1 MILENLV
8 AIVGDKQKGFAKMR
22 MARLIW
28 KKSCAAVICGTML
41 CAMFPSTGFAESADT
56 SYYCDENDVR
66 CDIPQEMVVVENGS
80 TAWNGGDG
88 DVWYVVTKNVEI
100 SERVEVSGAVN
111 LVLCDGVTLTVEKGI
126 HVTGENSLTIYG
138 QEAGDGGIDANAI
151 EDQAALGGNE
161 NEAAGYIQIYGG
173 TVTASGGFQA
183 AGIGGGN
190 CGSGGYIEFAGEC
203 TVEADGGEMG
213 GAGIGG
219 GWAGSGGNIVIN
231 GCNKIVAKGKG
242 GGSGIGGGQAA
253 SGSQNGEEIV
263 IKDGVIYAYGRSGG
277 SGIGGGGSGSAGN
290 IKIYGG
296 QIEATGDYGGAGIG
310 SGYGGAAGGKIVI
323 LGGKIVAIGS
333 TNLNEGSAGI
343 GGGNRGA
350 GGSITISGAE
360 VHATGGEGS
369 PAGDGIG
376 NGGGYKGADADVVI
390 TDETGCPLIYANS
403 LMGNT
408 GDWCGIVFLGTKGK
422 VYGELISLQTDLTI
436 NKEQSLEIPKGTKLV
451 VPDNVT
457 LTNYGK
463 INGEGTL
470 FGDVRGDPVSDS
482 IDDGKFLV
490 TLQAEPEDGG
500 AVAGEGKYLPGE
512 TVKLTA
518 EPKDG
523 FHFVAWENG
532 ETLISDE
539 ATYSMKV
546 GEDLTLTAVFA
557 EHDYADAWRSDED
570 FHWRACAC
578 GAITER
584 EEHSGGTA
592 PCAEKAV
599 CETCGEV
606 YGAFGAHEL
615 IHHDAVAAGCE
626 TSGSV
631 EYWHCAVCGKDF
643 ADAGGKQELETATVA
658 PSGHTLTYHA
668 RVAPTYDA
676 EGRAAHY
683 ACAVCGELFLD
694 AAAEQPV
701 SAEALVIP
709 KLERPQN
716 PPVTPPEQDKP
727 ALEIAETTHGA
738 VVVSTAHPD
747 YGEVVT
753 IVPQPDSGYAVE
765 AVTVT
770 DADGEALVVT
780 ALEDGTYQFTQP
792 RGMVEIVVTF
802 VASSEEPVVLPFVDV
817 AAEEWYGDAVAAV
830 YARGL
835 MTGTAED
842 TFAPELAATRG
853 MVVSI
858 LHRLAGSP
866 TVNAEVFA
874 DVAIDD
880 WYGQAVAWAAS
891 EGIASGTSAET
902 FSPNAAVTREQLAAL
917 LCNFA
922 AQQGVDTTA
931 RSDLSNFDD
940 AATVSDW
947 AQDAVSWAH
956 AEGLIAG
963 TSATTLSPQGEATRA
978 QLAAMLVRFSDYL
991 ENAA

>member
-1 MILENLV
+1 
-8 AIVGDKQKGFAKMR
+8 MR
-22 MARLIW
+22 MARWIW
-28 KKSCAAVICGTML
+28 RKSCAAVLCGAML
-41 CAMFPSTGFAESADT
+41 CAMLPSAGFAESVDT
-56 SYYCDENDVR
+56 SYYCDENGVR
-66 CDIPQEMVVVENGS
+66 CDIPQEMVVVGDETIS
-80 TAWNGGDG
+80 WNGEGG
-88 DVWYVVTKNVEI
+88 EAWYVVNEVAEI
-100 SERVEVSGAVN
+100 GERVEVSGAVN
-111 LVLCDGVTLTVEKGI
+111 LVLCDGVTLTAEKGI
-126 HVTGENSLTIYG
+126 HVTGGNSLTIYG
-138 QEAGDGGIDANAI
+138 QEAGDGRIYATAI
-151 EDQAALGGNE
+151 EEQAAIGGNIDE
-161 NEAAGYIQIYGG
+161 PGGILTINGGTIDVKGGVDAAGIG
-173 TVTASGGFQA
+173 GGFGSNGPGGYITINNGNVYAKGGSQA
-183 AGIGGGN
+183 AGIGGGAHAGGTEN
-190 CGSGGYIEFAGEC
+190 AEKIIINGGMIEATGGGY
-203 TVEADGGEMG
+203 

-219 GWAGSGGNIVIN
+219 GRNQNGGCIEIN
-231 GCNKIVAKGKG
+231 GGCIT
-242 GGSGIGGGQAA
+242 
-253 SGSQNGEEIV
+253 
-263 IKDGVIYAYGRSGG
+263 
-277 SGIGGGGSGSAGN
+277 
-290 IKIYGG
+290 
-296 QIEATGDYGGAGIG
+296 ATGINGGAGIG
-310 SGYGGAAGGKIVI
+310 SGAGRNGDNVITISGGKIY
-323 LGGKIVAIGS
+323 ANGS
-333 TNLNEGSAGI
+333 FFNNRSSAGI
-343 GGGNRGA
+343 GGGDLSA

-369 PAGDGIG
+369 PDGDGIG
-376 NGGGYKGADADVVI
+376 NGSGYEGADADVII

-408 GDWCGIVFLGTKGK
+408 KKWRGIIFLGAKGK
-422 VYGELISLQTDLTI
+422 VYGESISLQTDLTI
-436 NKEQSLEIPKGTKLV
+436 NKGQTLEIPKGTTLM
-451 VPDNVT
+451 VPDDVT
-457 LTNYGK
+457 LTNNGE
-463 INGEGTL
+463 IVGEGTL
-470 FGDVRGDPVSDS
+470 LGDVQGNPVSDS

-490 TLQAEPEDGG
+490 TLAVKPEEGG
-500 AVAGEGKYLPGE
+500 MVYGEGKYLPGE
-512 TVKLTA
+512 EVELTA

-546 GEDLTLTAVFA
+546 SEDLTLTAVFA

-592 PCAEKAV
+592 SCAEKAV
-599 CETCGEV
+599 CETCGEE
-606 YGAFGAHEL
+606 YGTFGAHEL
-615 IHHDAVAAGCE
+615 VHHEAVAADCE

-643 ADAGGKQELETATVA
+643 ADADGERELESVTIAA
-658 PSGHTLTYHA
+658 SGHSLAYHE
-668 RVAPTYDA
+668 RVAPTYSA
-676 EGRAAHY
+676 EGREAHY

-694 AAAEQPV
+694 AAAEQLV

-716 PPVTPPEQDKP
+716 PPVTLPEP
-727 ALEIAETTHGA
+727 ESPTLEIAETTHGA
-738 VVVSTAHPD
+738 VVVSTAQPD

-753 IVPQPDSGYAVE
+753 IVPQPEPGYMVE

-770 DADGEALVVT
+770 DADGEALAVT
-780 ALEDGTYQFTQP
+780 ALEDGSYQFIQP
-792 RGMVEIVVTF
+792 RGTVTISVTF
-802 VASSEEPVVLPFVDV
+802 AKKPVEPLPFVDV
-817 AAEEWYGDAVAAV
+817 AAEEWYGDAVATV
-830 YARGL
+830 YAQGL
-835 MTGTAED
+835 MTGVAED
-842 TFAPELAATRG
+842 AFAPELPASRG

-858 LHRLAGSP
+858 LHRLSGSP
-866 TVNAEVFA
+866 ATNAAIFE
-874 DVAIDD
+874 DVSPDD

-931 RSDLSNFDD
+931 CSDLSNFDD
-940 AATVSDW
+940 AAAVSDW

-956 AEGLIAG
+956 AEGLLAG

>member
-1 MILENLV
+1 
-8 AIVGDKQKGFAKMR
+8 MR
-22 MARLIW
+22 MVRWIW

-56 SYYCDENDVR
+56 SYYCDENGVR

-100 SERVEVSGAVN
+100 GERVEVSGAVN

-253 SGSQNGEEIV
+253 SGSQNGEKIV

-323 LGGKIVAIGS
+323 LGGKIVSIGS

-376 NGGGYKGADADVVI
+376 NGGGYKGADADVII

-408 GDWCGIVFLGTKGK
+408 EDWCGIIFLRTNGK
-422 VYGELISLQTDLTI
+422 VYGESVSLQTNLTI
-436 NKEQSLEIPKGTKLV
+436 DKGQTLEIPKGTTLM
-451 VPDNVT
+451 VPDDVT
-457 LTNYGK
+457 LTNDGA
-463 INGEGTL
+463 IVGEGTL
-470 FGDVRGDPVSDS
+470 LGDVQGNPVSDS

-490 TLQAEPEDGG
+490 MLEVEPAGSGMISGAGRYLPEAEIALSAEP
-500 AVAGEGKYLPGE
+500 
-512 TVKLTA
+512 A
-518 EPKDG
+518 EG
-523 FHFVAWENG
+523 FHFVAWKNGDVVFSENAACSF
-532 ETLISDE
+532 TAS
-539 ATYSMKV
+539 
-546 GEDLTLTAVFA
+546 EDLVLMAIFA
-557 EHDYADAWRSDED
+557 AHDFSEDWQTDADG
-570 FHWRACAC
+570 HWKACAC
-578 GAITER
+578 GAIAER
-584 EEHSGGTA
+584 ANHNGGTA
-592 PCAEKAV
+592 TCVEKAE
-599 CETCGEV
+599 CATCGRA

-615 IHHDAVAAGCE
+615 VHHDAVAADCE

-643 ADAGGKQELETATVA
+643 ADADGEQELESVTIVA
-658 PSGHTLTYHA
+658 SGHALAYHE
-668 RVAPTYDA
+668 RVAPTYSA
-676 EGRAAHY
+676 EGRAEHY
-683 ACAVCGELFLD
+683 ACTICGALFLD

-701 SAEALVIP
+701 SAETLVIP

-716 PPVTPPEQDKP
+716 PPVTRPEP
-727 ALEIAETTHGA
+727 ESPTLEIAETAHGA

-753 IVPQPDSGYAVE
+753 IVPQPEPGYAVE

-770 DADGEALVVT
+770 DADGEALAVM
-780 ALEDGTYQFTQP
+780 ALENGSYQFTQP
-792 RGMVEIVVTF
+792 RGTVTINVTF
-802 VASSEEPVVLPFVDV
+802 AKKPVEPLPFVDV
-817 AAEEWYGDAVAAV
+817 AAEDWYGDAVAAV

-866 TVNAEVFA
+866 TVNAEVFE
-874 DVAIDD
+874 DVAVDD
-880 WYGQAVAWAAS
+880 WYGQAVAWAAN

-922 AQQGVDTTA
+922 AQQGVDTA
-931 RSDLSNFDD
+931 ACSDLSSFDD
-940 AATVSDW
+940 AETVSDW

-956 AEGLIAG
+956 AEGLLAG

-978 QLAAMLVRFSDYL
+978 QLAAMLVRFSEL
-991 ENAA
+991 LQTAA

>member
-1 MILENLV
+1 
-8 AIVGDKQKGFAKMR
+8 MR

-28 KKSCAAVICGTML
+28 RKSCAAILCGAL
-41 CAMFPSTGFAESADT
+41 VCAMLPSMGFAEGADT
-56 SYYCDENDVR
+56 SYFCDENGVR
-66 CDIPQEMVVVENGS
+66 CDIPQEMVVTENGS

-100 SERVEVSGAVN
+100 GERVEVSGTVN
-111 LVLCDGVTLTVEKGI
+111 LVLCDGATLTAEKGI

-138 QEAGDGGIDANAI
+138 QEAGDGKIEVGAN
-151 EDQAALGGNE
+151 DNQAAIGGNSDE
-161 NEAAGYIQIYGG
+161 PGGILIISGG
-173 TVTASGGFQA
+173 TVDATGGVNAAGIGGGFGSNGTVGNITINNGEVYAKGGLQA
-183 AGIGGGN
+183 AGIGGGAN
-190 CGSGGYIEFAGEC
+190 ADGIGKDGWIIINGG
-203 TVEADGGEMG
+203 TVEATGGG
-213 GAGIGG
+213 YGAGIGG
-219 GWAGSGGNIVIN
+219 GRNQSGISIEIN
-231 GCNKIVAKGKG
+231 GGYIT
-242 GGSGIGGGQAA
+242 
-253 SGSQNGEEIV
+253 
-263 IKDGVIYAYGRSGG
+263 
-277 SGIGGGGSGSAGN
+277 
-290 IKIYGG
+290 
-296 QIEATGDYGGAGIG
+296 ATGVNGGAGIG
-310 SGYGGAAGGKIVI
+310 SGAGRNDDNVITISGGKIY
-323 LGGKIVAIGS
+323 ANGS
-333 TNLNEGSAGI
+333 FFNNRSSAGI
-343 GGGNRGA
+343 GGGDLGA

-360 VHATGGEGS
+360 VHATGGEGA

-408 GDWCGIVFLGTKGK
+408 EDWRGIIFLGTKGK
-422 VYGELISLQTDLTI
+422 VYGESVSLQTDLTI
-436 NKEQSLEIPKGTKLV
+436 NKGQTLEIPKGTKLT
-451 VPDNVT
+451 VPDDVT
-457 LTNYGK
+457 LTNDGA
-463 INGEGTL
+463 IVGEGTL
-470 FGDVRGDPVSDS
+470 FGDVRGNPVSDS

-512 TVKLTA
+512 EVELTA

-523 FHFVAWENG
+523 FHFVAWKNG
-532 ETLISDE
+532 EEPISDKE
-539 ATYSMKV
+539 TYSFS
-546 GEDLTLTAVFA
+546 GSEDLTLTAVFA
-557 EHDYADAWRSDED
+557 EHVYADAWQSDED
-570 FHWRACAC
+570 CHWKECDC
-578 GAITER
+578 GAVIEQ
-584 EEHSGGTA
+584 EKHSGGTKS
-592 PCAEKAV
+592 CAEKAV

-643 ADAGGKQELETATVA
+643 AGADGEQELESVTIAA
-658 PSGHTLTYHA
+658 SGHSLAYHE
-668 RVAPTYDA
+668 RVAPTYSA

-683 ACAVCGELFLD
+683 ACVVCGALFLD
-694 AAAEQPV
+694 AAAEQLV

-716 PPVTPPEQDKP
+716 PPSTPSQPESP
-727 ALEIAETTHGA
+727 ALEIAETTHGV

-753 IVPQPDSGYAVE
+753 IIPQPESGYVVE

-770 DADGEALVVT
+770 DADGEALAVA
-780 ALEDGTYQFTQP
+780 ALEDGSYQFTQP
-792 RGMVEIVVTF
+792 RGTVTINVTF
-802 VASSEEPVVLPFVDV
+802 AKKPVEPLPFVDV
-817 AAEEWYGDAVAAV
+817 AAEEWYGEAVAAV

-842 TFAPELAATRG
+842 TFAPELAASRG

-866 TVNAEVFA
+866 TVNAEVFE
-874 DVAIDD
+874 DVAADD

-922 AQQGVDTTA
+922 AQQGMDTTV
-931 RSDLSNFDD
+931 RSDLSSFND

-947 AQDAVSWAH
+947 AQNTVSWAH
-956 AEGLIAG
+956 AEGLLAG
-963 TSATTLSPQGEATRA
+963 TSATMLAPQGEATRA

-991 ENAA
+991 ENVA

>member
-1 MILENLV
+1 
-8 AIVGDKQKGFAKMR
+8 MR

-28 KKSCAAVICGTML
+28 KKSCATVLCGTML
-41 CAMFPSTGFAESADT
+41 CAMLPSTGFAEGADT
-56 SYYCDENDVR
+56 SCFCDENGVR
-66 CDIPQEMVVVENGS
+66 YDIPQEMVVVEDETTS
-80 TAWNGGDG
+80 WNGEGG
-88 DVWYVVTKNVEI
+88 EAWYVVNEDAEI
-100 SERVEVSGAVN
+100 DERVEVSGAVN
-111 LVLCDGVTLTVEKGI
+111 LVLCDGVTLTAEKGI

-138 QEAGDGGIDANAI
+138 QEAGDGRIYATAI
-151 EDQAALGGNE
+151 EEQAAIGGNIDE
-161 NEAAGYIQIYGG
+161 PGGILTINGGTIDVKGGVDAAGIG
-173 TVTASGGFQA
+173 GGFGSNGTGGYITINNGNVYAKGGSQA
-183 AGIGGGN
+183 AGIGGGAHAGGTEN
-190 CGSGGYIEFAGEC
+190 AEKIIINGGMIEATGGGY
-203 TVEADGGEMG
+203 

-219 GWAGSGGNIVIN
+219 GRNQNGGCIEIN
-231 GCNKIVAKGKG
+231 GGCIT
-242 GGSGIGGGQAA
+242 
-253 SGSQNGEEIV
+253 
-263 IKDGVIYAYGRSGG
+263 
-277 SGIGGGGSGSAGN
+277 
-290 IKIYGG
+290 
-296 QIEATGDYGGAGIG
+296 ATGINGGAGIG
-310 SGYGGAAGGKIVI
+310 SRAGRNGDNVITISGGKIY
-323 LGGKIVAIGS
+323 ANGS
-333 TNLNEGSAGI
+333 FFNNRSSAGI
-343 GGGNRGA
+343 GGGDLSA

-369 PAGDGIG
+369 PDGDGIG
-376 NGGGYKGADADVVI
+376 NGSGYEGADSDVII

-408 GDWCGIVFLGTKGK
+408 KKWRGIIFLGTNGK
-422 VYGELISLQTDLTI
+422 VYGELVSLREDLTI
-436 NKEQSLEIPKGTKLV
+436 ADGETLEIPKGTTLV
-451 VPDNVT
+451 VPDDVT

-470 FGDVRGDPVSDS
+470 FGDVRGNPVSDS

-512 TVKLTA
+512 EVELTA

-546 GEDLTLTAVFA
+546 SEDLTLTAVFA
-557 EHDYADAWRSDED
+557 AHDYADAWQSDED
-570 FHWRACAC
+570 CHWKECAC
-578 GAITER
+578 GAISDKEY
-584 EEHSGGTA
+584 HSGGTA
-592 PCAEKAV
+592 SCAEKAV
-599 CETCGEV
+599 CEICGRA

-615 IHHDAVAAGCE
+615 VHHDAVAADCE

-643 ADAGGKQELETATVA
+643 ADADGGQELESVA
-658 PSGHTLTYHA
+658 IAASGHSLAYHE
-668 RVAPTYDA
+668 RVAPTYGA

-683 ACAVCGELFLD
+683 ACTICGALFLD

-701 SAEALVIP
+701 SEETLVIP

-716 PPVTPPEQDKP
+716 PPTTPSEPEPP
-727 ALEIAETTHGA
+727 ALEIAETAHGA
-738 VVVSTAHPD
+738 VVVSTAQPD

-753 IVPQPDSGYAVE
+753 IVPQPEPGYMVE

-770 DADGEALVVT
+770 DADGEALAVA
-780 ALEDGTYQFTQP
+780 ALEDGSYQFTQP
-792 RGMVEIVVTF
+792 RGTVTINVTF
-802 VASSEEPVVLPFVDV
+802 AKKPVEPLPFVDV
-817 AAEEWYGDAVAAV
+817 AAEDWYGDAVAAV
-830 YARGL
+830 YAQGL
-835 MTGTAED
+835 MMGTAED

-866 TVNAEVFA
+866 TVSAEVFE
-874 DVAIDD
+874 DVTADD

-922 AQQGVDTTA
+922 AQQGMDTTA
-931 RSDLSNFDD
+931 RSDLSSFDD
-940 AATVSDW
+940 AETVSDW

-956 AEGLIAG
+956 AEGLLAG

>member
-1 MILENLV
+1 MI
-8 AIVGDKQKGFAKMR
+8 
-22 MARLIW
+22 
-28 KKSCAAVICGTML
+28 
-41 CAMFPSTGFAESADT
+41 
-56 SYYCDENDVR
+56 
-66 CDIPQEMVVVENGS
+66 
-80 TAWNGGDG
+80 
-88 DVWYVVTKNVEI
+88 
-100 SERVEVSGAVN
+100 
-111 LVLCDGVTLTVEKGI
+111 
-126 HVTGENSLTIYG
+126 
-138 QEAGDGGIDANAI
+138 
-151 EDQAALGGNE
+151 
-161 NEAAGYIQIYGG
+161 
-173 TVTASGGFQA
+173 
-183 AGIGGGN
+183 
-190 CGSGGYIEFAGEC
+190 
-203 TVEADGGEMG
+203 
-213 GAGIGG
+213 
-219 GWAGSGGNIVIN
+219 
-231 GCNKIVAKGKG
+231 
-242 GGSGIGGGQAA
+242 
-253 SGSQNGEEIV
+253 
-263 IKDGVIYAYGRSGG
+263 
-277 SGIGGGGSGSAGN
+277 
-290 IKIYGG
+290 
-296 QIEATGDYGGAGIG
+296 
-310 SGYGGAAGGKIVI
+310 
-323 LGGKIVAIGS
+323 
-333 TNLNEGSAGI
+333 
-343 GGGNRGA
+343 
-350 GGSITISGAE
+350 
-360 VHATGGEGS
+360 
-369 PAGDGIG
+369 
-376 NGGGYKGADADVVI
+376 
-390 TDETGCPLIYANS
+390 
-403 LMGNT
+403 
-408 GDWCGIVFLGTKGK
+408 
-422 VYGELISLQTDLTI
+422 
-436 NKEQSLEIPKGTKLV
+436 
-451 VPDNVT
+451 
-457 LTNYGK
+457 
-463 INGEGTL
+463 
-470 FGDVRGDPVSDS
+470 
-482 IDDGKFLV
+482 

-500 AVAGEGKYLPGE
+500 AVAGGGKYLAEE
-512 TVKLTA
+512 TIKLMA

-523 FHFVAWENG
+523 FHFVTWMNG
-532 ETLISDE
+532 EEPIFDKE
-539 ATYSMKV
+539 TYSFSV
-546 GEDLTLTAVFA
+546 SRDLALTAVFA
-557 EHDYADAWRSDED
+557 AHDYAVAWRSNED
-570 FHWRACAC
+570 CHWRACAC

-584 EEHSGGTA
+584 EKHSGGTA
-592 PCAEKAV
+592 TCAEKAV

-880 WYGQAVAWAAS
+880 WYGQAVAWAAN

-902 FSPNAAVTREQLAAL
+902 FSPNAAVTREQLTAL
-917 LCNFA
+917 LCNFV
-922 AQQGVDTTA
+922 AQQGMDTTA

-940 AATVSDW
+940 AAAVSDW

-956 AEGLIAG
+956 AEGLLAG

>member
-1 MILENLV
+1 MTI
-8 AIVGDKQKGFAKMR
+8 
-22 MARLIW
+22 
-28 KKSCAAVICGTML
+28 
-41 CAMFPSTGFAESADT
+41 
-56 SYYCDENDVR
+56 
-66 CDIPQEMVVVENGS
+66 
-80 TAWNGGDG
+80 NGGVID
-88 DVWYVVTKNVEI
+88 
-100 SERVEVSGAVN
+100 AV
-111 LVLCDGVTLTVEKGI
+111 GGKKAAGI
-126 HVTGENSLTIYG
+126 GGG
-138 QEAGDGGIDANAI
+138 QESKGLSGHITINN
-151 EDQAALGGNE
+151 GNVY
-161 NEAAGYIQIYGG
+161 AK
-173 TVTASGGFQA
+173 GGFQA
-183 AGIGGGN
+183 AGIGGGMYAAGTGEGERIAIN
-190 CGSGGYIEFAGEC
+190 GGV
-203 TVEADGGEMG
+203 VEAIGGSYA
-213 GAGIGG
+213 AGIGG
-219 GWAGSGGNIVIN
+219 GMSGVGGCIEIN
-231 GCNKIVAKGKG
+231 G
-242 GGSGIGGGQAA
+242 GS
-253 SGSQNGEEIV
+253 V
-263 IKDGVIYAYGRSGG
+263 T
-277 SGIGGGGSGSAGN
+277 
-290 IKIYGG
+290 
-296 QIEATGDYGGAGIG
+296 ATGSSGGAGIG
-310 SGYGGAAGGKIVI
+310 SGYGSTSDGNRIIISGGKIY
-323 LGGKIVAIGS
+323 ANGS
-333 TNLNEGSAGI
+333 TSGDKGSAGI
-343 GGGNRGA
+343 GGGHLGA

-408 GDWCGIVFLGTKGK
+408 GDWCGIVFLGTNGK
-422 VYGELISLQTDLTI
+422 VYGGSVSLQTDLTI
-436 NKEQSLEIPKGTKLV
+436 DKGQTLEIPAGTTLV
-451 VPDNVT
+451 VPDDVT
-457 LTNYGK
+457 LTNNGE
-463 INGEGTL
+463 IVGEGTL
-470 FGDVRGDPVSDS
+470 LGDVQGNPVSDS

-490 TLQAEPEDGG
+490 TLAVKPEEGG
-500 AVAGEGKYLPGE
+500 MVSGEGKYLPGE

-546 GEDLTLTAVFA
+546 SEDLTLTAVFA

-584 EEHSGGTA
+584 EKHSGGTA
-592 PCAEKAV
+592 TCAEKAV
-599 CETCGEV
+599 CETCGEE
-606 YGAFGAHEL
+606 YGTFGAHEL
-615 IHHDAVAAGCE
+615 VHHEAVAAGCE

-643 ADAGGKQELETATVA
+643 ADADGKQELESVTITA
-658 PSGHTLTYHA
+658 SGHSLAYHE
-668 RVAPTYDA
+668 RVAPTYSA

-683 ACAVCGELFLD
+683 ACVVCGALFLD

-716 PPVTPPEQDKP
+716 PPSTPSQPESP
-727 ALEIAETTHGA
+727 ALEIAETTHGV

-753 IVPQPDSGYAVE
+753 IVPQPESGYVVE
-765 AVTVT
+765 TVTVT
-770 DADGEALVVT
+770 DADGEALAVT

-792 RGMVEIVVTF
+792 RGTVEIVVTF

-817 AAEEWYGDAVAAV
+817 AAEDWYGDAVAEV

-858 LHRLAGSP
+858 LHRLTGSP

-880 WYGQAVAWAAS
+880 WYGQAVAWATN
-891 EGIASGTSAET
+891 EGIASGTNAET

-922 AQQGVDTTA
+922 AQQGMDTTA
-931 RSDLSNFDD
+931 RSDLSSFDD
-940 AATVSDW
+940 AETVSDW

-956 AEGLIAG
+956 AEGLLAG

>member
-1 MILENLV
+1 M
-8 AIVGDKQKGFAKMR
+8 
-22 MARLIW
+22 
-28 KKSCAAVICGTML
+28 
-41 CAMFPSTGFAESADT
+41 
-56 SYYCDENDVR
+56 
-66 CDIPQEMVVVENGS
+66 
-80 TAWNGGDG
+80 
-88 DVWYVVTKNVEI
+88 
-100 SERVEVSGAVN
+100 
-111 LVLCDGVTLTVEKGI
+111 
-126 HVTGENSLTIYG
+126 
-138 QEAGDGGIDANAI
+138 
-151 EDQAALGGNE
+151 
-161 NEAAGYIQIYGG
+161 
-173 TVTASGGFQA
+173 
-183 AGIGGGN
+183 
-190 CGSGGYIEFAGEC
+190 
-203 TVEADGGEMG
+203 
-213 GAGIGG
+213 
-219 GWAGSGGNIVIN
+219 
-231 GCNKIVAKGKG
+231 
-242 GGSGIGGGQAA
+242 
-253 SGSQNGEEIV
+253 
-263 IKDGVIYAYGRSGG
+263 
-277 SGIGGGGSGSAGN
+277 
-290 IKIYGG
+290 
-296 QIEATGDYGGAGIG
+296 
-310 SGYGGAAGGKIVI
+310 
-323 LGGKIVAIGS
+323 
-333 TNLNEGSAGI
+333 
-343 GGGNRGA
+343 
-350 GGSITISGAE
+350 
-360 VHATGGEGS
+360 
-369 PAGDGIG
+369 
-376 NGGGYKGADADVVI
+376 
-390 TDETGCPLIYANS
+390 
-403 LMGNT
+403 
-408 GDWCGIVFLGTKGK
+408 
-422 VYGELISLQTDLTI
+422 
-436 NKEQSLEIPKGTKLV
+436 
-451 VPDNVT
+451 
-457 LTNYGK
+457 
-463 INGEGTL
+463 
-470 FGDVRGDPVSDS
+470 SDS

-512 TVKLTA
+512 EVELTA

-523 FHFVAWENG
+523 FHFVAWKNGDVVFSENAACSF
-532 ETLISDE
+532 TAS
-539 ATYSMKV
+539 
-546 GEDLTLTAVFA
+546 EDLVLMAIFA
-557 EHDYADAWRSDED
+557 AHDFSEDWQTDADG
-570 FHWRACAC
+570 HWKACAC
-578 GAITER
+578 GAIAER
-584 EEHSGGTA
+584 ANHNGGTA
-592 PCAEKAV
+592 TCVEKAE
-599 CETCGEV
+599 CATCGGE

-615 IHHDAVAAGCE
+615 VHHEAIAAGCE

-643 ADAGGKQELETATVA
+643 ADEDGERELENVTIAA
-658 PSGHTLTYHA
+658 NGHSLVYHE
-668 RVAPTYDA
+668 RVAPTYGA

-683 ACAVCGELFLD
+683 ACTVCGALFLD

-701 SAEALVIP
+701 SAKALVIP

-716 PPVTPPEQDKP
+716 PPVTPPESDKP
-727 ALEIAETTHGA
+727 ALEIAETTHGV

-753 IVPQPDSGYAVE
+753 IIPQPELGYVVE

-817 AAEEWYGDAVAAV
+817 AAEEWYGDAVAEV

-874 DVAIDD
+874 DVAADD

-917 LCNFA
+917 LCNFV
-922 AQQGVDTTA
+922 AQQGMDTTA

-940 AATVSDW
+940 AAAVSDW

-956 AEGLIAG
+956 AEGLLAG

>member
-1 MILENLV
+1 
-8 AIVGDKQKGFAKMR
+8 MR
-22 MARLIW
+22 MARWIW
-28 KKSCAAVICGTML
+28 RKSCAAVLCGAML
-41 CAMFPSTGFAESADT
+41 CAMLPSTGFAEGADT
-56 SYYCDENDVR
+56 SYFCDENGVR
-66 CDIPQEMVVVENGS
+66 YDIPQEMVVVEDETTS
-80 TAWNGGDG
+80 WNGEGG
-88 DVWYVVTKNVEI
+88 GAWYVVNEDAEI
-100 SERVEVSGAVN
+100 GERVEVSGAVN
-111 LVLCDGVTLTVEKGI
+111 LVLCDGVTLTAEKGI

-138 QEAGDGGIDANAI
+138 QEVGGGKLEVKADEKQAAIGGNTNEPGGIMTINGGVIDAV
-151 EDQAALGGNE
+151 GGKK
-161 NEAAGYIQIYGG
+161 AAGIGG
-173 TVTASGGFQA
+173 GQESKGLSGHITINNGNVYAKGGFQA
-183 AGIGGGN
+183 AGIGGGMYAAGTGEGERIAIN
-190 CGSGGYIEFAGEC
+190 GGV
-203 TVEADGGEMG
+203 VEAIGGSYA
-213 GAGIGG
+213 AGIGG
-219 GWAGSGGNIVIN
+219 GMSGVGGCIEIN
-231 GCNKIVAKGKG
+231 G
-242 GGSGIGGGQAA
+242 GS
-253 SGSQNGEEIV
+253 V
-263 IKDGVIYAYGRSGG
+263 T
-277 SGIGGGGSGSAGN
+277 
-290 IKIYGG
+290 
-296 QIEATGDYGGAGIG
+296 ATGSSGGAGIG
-310 SGYGGAAGGKIVI
+310 SGYGSTSDGNRIIISGGKIY
-323 LGGKIVAIGS
+323 ANGS
-333 TNLNEGSAGI
+333 TSGDKGSAGI
-343 GGGNRGA
+343 GGGHLGA

-369 PAGDGIG
+369 PAGNGIG
-376 NGGGYKGADADVVI
+376 NGSGYEGADADVII

-408 GDWCGIVFLGTKGK
+408 KKWRGIIFLGAKGK
-422 VYGELISLQTDLTI
+422 VYGESISLQTDLTI
-436 NKEQSLEIPKGTKLV
+436 AKEQSLEIPKGTKLV
-451 VPDNVT
+451 VPDDVT

-470 FGDVRGDPVSDS
+470 FGDVRGNPVSDS

-512 TVKLTA
+512 EVELTA

-523 FHFVAWENG
+523 FHFVAWKNG
-532 ETLISDE
+532 EEPISDKE
-539 ATYSMKV
+539 TYSFSV
-546 GEDLTLTAVFA
+546 SEDLTLTAVFA

-592 PCAEKAV
+592 SCAEKAV
-599 CETCGEV
+599 CETCGEE
-606 YGAFGAHEL
+606 YGTFGAHEL
-615 IHHDAVAAGCE
+615 VHHEAVAAGCE

-631 EYWHCAVCGKDF
+631 EYWHCVVCGKDF
-643 ADAGGKQELETATVA
+643 AEADGKQELESVTIVA
-658 PSGHTLTYHA
+658 SGHALVYHE
-668 RVAPTYDA
+668 RVAPTYGA

-694 AAAEQPV
+694 EAAEQPV

-716 PPVTPPEQDKP
+716 PPVTRPEP
-727 ALEIAETTHGA
+727 ESPTLEIAETAHGA

-753 IVPQPDSGYAVE
+753 IVPQPEPGYAVE

-770 DADGEALVVT
+770 DADGEALAVM
-780 ALEDGTYQFTQP
+780 ALENGSYQFTQP
-792 RGMVEIVVTF
+792 RGTVTINVTF
-802 VASSEEPVVLPFVDV
+802 AKKPVEPLPFVDV
-817 AAEEWYGDAVAAV
+817 AAEDWYGDAVAAV

-866 TVNAEVFA
+866 TVNAEVFE
-874 DVAIDD
+874 DVAVDD
-880 WYGQAVAWAAS
+880 WYGQAVAWAAN

-917 LCNFA
+917 LCNFV

-931 RSDLSNFDD
+931 CSDLSNFDD
-940 AATVSDW
+940 AAAVSDW

-956 AEGLIAG
+956 AEGLLAG

>member
-1 MILENLV
+1 
-8 AIVGDKQKGFAKMR
+8 MR

-28 KKSCAAVICGTML
+28 KKSCSAILCGAL
-41 CAMFPSTGFAESADT
+41 VCAMLPSMGFAEGADT
-56 SYYCDENDVR
+56 SYFCDENGVR
-66 CDIPQEMVVVENGS
+66 CDIPQEMVLIENGS

-88 DVWYVVTKNVEI
+88 DAWYVVTENVEI
-100 SERVEVSGAVN
+100 GERVEVSGAVN
-111 LVLCDGVTLTVEKGI
+111 LVLCDGVTLTAEKGI

-138 QEAGDGGIDANAI
+138 QEAGDGKINAKSERVQAAIGGNFDEPGGILTINGGTIDAN
-151 EDQAALGGNE
+151 GGVN
-161 NEAAGYIQIYGG
+161 AAGIG
-173 TVTASGGFQA
+173 GGFGGKGTAGNITINSGNVYAKGGIQA
-183 AGIGGGN
+183 AGIGGGIYA
-190 CGSGGYIEFAGEC
+190 SGVGDGEKIVINGGE
-203 TVEADGGEMG
+203 VEAIGGSNA
-213 GAGIGG
+213 AGIGG
-219 GWAGSGGNIVIN
+219 GMSGVGGDIEIN
-231 GCNKIVAKGKG
+231 GGSITAKG
-242 GGSGIGGGQAA
+242 I
-253 SGSQNGEEIV
+253 N
-263 IKDGVIYAYGRSGG
+263 
-277 SGIGGGGSGSAGN
+277 
-290 IKIYGG
+290 
-296 QIEATGDYGGAGIG
+296 GGAGIG
-310 SGYGGAAGGKIVI
+310 SGFGSKGDENRIYITGGKVY
-323 LGGKIVAIGS
+323 AIGS
-333 TNLNEGSAGI
+333 SLDGTGSAGI
-343 GGGNRGA
+343 GGGHLGA

-360 VHATGGEGS
+360 VHATGGEGA

-408 GDWCGIVFLGTKGK
+408 KKWRGIIFLGAKGK
-422 VYGELISLQTDLTI
+422 VYGESISLQTDLTI
-436 NKEQSLEIPKGTKLV
+436 DKGQTLEIPKGTTLM
-451 VPDNVT
+451 VPDDVT
-457 LTNYGK
+457 LTNNGE
-463 INGEGTL
+463 IVGEGTL
-470 FGDVRGDPVSDS
+470 LGDVQGNPVSDS

-490 TLQAEPEDGG
+490 TLEVEPAGSGMISGAGRYLPEAEIALSAEP
-500 AVAGEGKYLPGE
+500 
-512 TVKLTA
+512 A
-518 EPKDG
+518 EG
-523 FHFVAWENG
+523 FHFVAWKNGDVVFSENAACSF
-532 ETLISDE
+532 TAS
-539 ATYSMKV
+539 
-546 GEDLTLTAVFA
+546 EDLVLMAIFA
-557 EHDYADAWRSDED
+557 AHDFFEDWQTDADG
-570 FHWRACAC
+570 HWKACAC
-578 GAITER
+578 GAISDKEY
-584 EEHSGGTA
+584 HSGGTA
-592 PCAEKAV
+592 SCAEKAV
-599 CETCGEV
+599 CETCDRA

-615 IHHDAVAAGCE
+615 IHHDAVAADCE
-626 TSGSV
+626 TSGNV
-631 EYWHCAVCGKDF
+631 EYWHCVVCGKDF
-643 ADAGGKQELETATVA
+643 ADADGKQELESVTIVA
-658 PSGHTLTYHA
+658 SGHALVYHE

-676 EGRAAHY
+676 EGWVAHY
-683 ACAVCGELFLD
+683 ACAVCGALFLD
-694 AAAEQPV
+694 AAAELPV
-701 SAEALVIP
+701 SAETLVIP

-716 PPVTPPEQDKP
+716 PPATPSEPDKP

-753 IVPQPDSGYAVE
+753 IVPQPDSGYAVG

-770 DADGEALVVT
+770 DADGEALTVT

-792 RGMVEIVVTF
+792 RGTVEIVVTF

-817 AAEEWYGDAVAAV
+817 AAEDWYGDAVAAV

-866 TVNAEVFA
+866 TVSAEVFE
-874 DVAIDD
+874 DVTADD

-891 EGIASGTSAET
+891 EGIASGMSAET

-917 LCNFA
+917 LCNFV

-963 TSATTLSPQGEATRA
+963 ISATTLSPQGEATRA

>member
-1 MILENLV
+1 
-8 AIVGDKQKGFAKMR
+8 MR
-22 MARLIW
+22 MVRWIW
-28 KKSCAAVICGTML
+28 KKSCAAVLCGAML
-41 CAMFPSTGFAESADT
+41 CAMFPSAGFAESADT
-56 SYYCDENDVR
+56 SYFCDENGVR
-66 CDIPQEMVVVENGS
+66 YDIPQEMIVVEDETTS
-80 TAWNGGDG
+80 WNGEGSEA
-88 DVWYVVTKNVEI
+88 WYVVNEDAEI
-100 SERVEVSGAVN
+100 GERVEVSGVVN
-111 LVLCDGVTLTVEKGI
+111 LVLCDGVTLTAEKGI

-263 IKDGVIYAYGRSGG
+263 IKDGAIYAYGRSGG

-296 QIEATGDYGGAGIG
+296 QIEATGNYGGAGIG

-470 FGDVRGDPVSDS
+470 FGDVRGNPVSDS

-817 AAEEWYGDAVAAV
+817 AAEDWYGDAVAAV

-902 FSPNAAVTREQLAAL
+902 FSPNAAVTCEQLAAL

-956 AEGLIAG
+956 AEGLLAG
-963 TSATTLSPQGEATRA
+963 TSATMLAPQGEATRA

>member
-1 MILENLV
+1 
-8 AIVGDKQKGFAKMR
+8 MR
-22 MARLIW
+22 MARWIW
-28 KKSCAAVICGTML
+28 KKSCVAILCGAFL
-41 CAMFPSTGFAESADT
+41 CAMLPNAGFA
-56 SYYCDENDVR
+56 N
-66 CDIPQEMVVVENGS
+66 
-80 TAWNGGDG
+80 DG
-88 DVWYVVTKNVEI
+88 DVSYEYYEDGIWKTGVQNAGEYAVIESVMDCIEWESGWYVVREGEVANGKRTV
-100 SERVEVSGAVN
+100 VSGDVHLILMNGAELN
-111 LVLCDGVTLTVEKGI
+111 CRKGI
-126 HVTGENSLTIYG
+126 QLNSDSSLSIYS
-138 QEAGDGGIDANAI
+138 EINAGDEPVGKLTAVGSSPDSDDTGHRAGIGGDETLQHSGDVTIF
-151 EDQAALGGNE
+151 GGE
-161 NEAAGYIQIYGG
+161 IFCQGQGR
-173 TVTASGGFQA
+173 A
-183 AGIGGGN
+183 AGIGGGGMEGDSGTIEILGGTVEARGDDLGLGAGI
-190 CGSGGYIEFAGEC
+190 GSGGDGNSGNIVIGERAIVRAFGGGMGGAGIGSGKAGYCTNIEINGGDITATGYNGAAGIGAGAGHRC
-203 TVEADGGEMG
+203 RDGITITGGHVKAIGGSNSEGNG

-219 GWAGSGGNIVIN
+219 GGGDLFSGGFAGGNILI
-231 GCNKIVAKGKG
+231 
-242 GGSGIGGGQAA
+242 
-253 SGSQNGEEIV
+253 
-263 IKDGVIYAYGRSGG
+263 SGG
-277 SGIGGGGSGSAGN
+277 
-290 IKIYGG
+290 YV
-296 QIEATGDYGGAGIG
+296 EATGGAG
-310 SGYGGAAGGKIVI
+310 S
-323 LGGKIVAIGS
+323 
-333 TNLNEGSAGI
+333 LND
-343 GGGNRGA
+343 
-350 GGSITISGAE
+350 
-360 VHATGGEGS
+360 
-369 PAGDGIG
+369 GDGIG
-376 NGGGYKGADADVVI
+376 NGGGFKGSDPSTFATSDAGNAI
-390 TDETGCPLIYANS
+390 IFASAGGESGQAIYDQSGKENES
-403 LMGNT
+403 
-408 GDWCGIVFLGTKGK
+408 WRGIIFENGIGA
-422 VYGELISLQTDLTI
+422 VYGDQTLQTDLTI
-436 NKEQSLEIPKGTKLV
+436 AEGLTLEIPAGTTLV
-451 VPDNVT
+451 VPDDVT
-457 LTNYGK
+457 LTNNGA
-463 INGEGTL
+463 IVGEGTL
-470 FGDVRGDPVSDS
+470 LGDVRGNPVSDS

-512 TVKLTA
+512 EVELTA

-523 FHFVAWENG
+523 FHFVAWKNG
-532 ETLISDE
+532 EEPISDKE
-539 ATYSMKV
+539 TYSFSV
-546 GEDLTLTAVFA
+546 SRDLALTAVFA
-557 EHDYADAWRSDED
+557 AHVYADTWRSDED
-570 FHWRACAC
+570 CHWRACAC
-578 GAITER
+578 GASSER
-584 EEHSGGTA
+584 EKHSGGTA
-592 PCAEKAV
+592 SCAEKAV

-643 ADAGGKQELETATVA
+643 ADADGEQELESVTIAA
-658 PSGHTLTYHA
+658 SGHALAYHE

-676 EGRAAHY
+676 EGREAHY

-694 AAAEQPV
+694 AAAEQLV

-716 PPVTPPEQDKP
+716 PPVTLPEP
-727 ALEIAETTHGA
+727 ESPTLEIAETAHGA
-738 VVVSTAHPD
+738 VVVSTAQPD

-753 IVPQPDSGYAVE
+753 IVPQPESGYVVE

-770 DADGEALVVT
+770 DADGEAFAVT
-780 ALEDGTYQFTQP
+780 ALEDGTYQFIQP
-792 RGMVEIVVTF
+792 RGMVTISVTF
-802 VASSEEPVVLPFVDV
+802 AKKPVELLPFVDV
-817 AAEEWYGDAVAAV
+817 AAEDWYGDAVATV

-866 TVNAEVFA
+866 TVNAEVFE
-874 DVAIDD
+874 DVAVDD

-931 RSDLSNFDD
+931 RSDLSCFDD

-956 AEGLIAG
+956 AEGLLAG

>member
-1 MILENLV
+1 
-8 AIVGDKQKGFAKMR
+8 MR

-28 KKSCAAVICGTML
+28 RKSCAAILCGAL
-41 CAMFPSTGFAESADT
+41 VCAMLPSMGFAEGADT
-56 SYYCDENDVR
+56 SYFCDENGVR
-66 CDIPQEMVVVENGS
+66 CDIPQEMVVTENGS

-88 DVWYVVTKNVEI
+88 DVWYVVTENVEI
-100 SERVEVSGAVN
+100 GERVEVSGAVN

-138 QEAGDGGIDANAI
+138 QEAGDGKLEVKADENQAAIGGNTNEPGGIMTINGGVIDAV
-151 EDQAALGGNE
+151 GGKK
-161 NEAAGYIQIYGG
+161 AAGIGG
-173 TVTASGGFQA
+173 GQESKGLSGHITINNGNVYAKGGFQA
-183 AGIGGGN
+183 AGIGGGMYAAGTGEGERIAIN
-190 CGSGGYIEFAGEC
+190 GGV
-203 TVEADGGEMG
+203 VEAIGGSYA
-213 GAGIGG
+213 AGIGG
-219 GWAGSGGNIVIN
+219 GMSGVGGCIEIN
-231 GCNKIVAKGKG
+231 G
-242 GGSGIGGGQAA
+242 GS
-253 SGSQNGEEIV
+253 V
-263 IKDGVIYAYGRSGG
+263 T
-277 SGIGGGGSGSAGN
+277 
-290 IKIYGG
+290 
-296 QIEATGDYGGAGIG
+296 ATGSSGGAGIG
-310 SGYGGAAGGKIVI
+310 SGYGSTSDGNRIIISGGKIY
-323 LGGKIVAIGS
+323 ANGS
-333 TNLNEGSAGI
+333 TSGDKGSAGI
-343 GGGNRGA
+343 GGGHLGA

-408 GDWCGIVFLGTKGK
+408 EDWCGIIFLGAKGK
-422 VYGELISLQTDLTI
+422 VYGESVSLQTNLTI
-436 NKEQSLEIPKGTKLV
+436 DKGQTLEIPDGTTLT
-451 VPDNVT
+451 VPDDVT

-463 INGEGTL
+463 ISGEGTL
-470 FGDVRGDPVSDS
+470 LGDVQGNPVSDS

-546 GEDLTLTAVFA
+546 SEDLTLTAVFA

-584 EEHSGGTA
+584 EKHSGGTA
-592 PCAEKAV
+592 TCAEKAV

-615 IHHDAVAAGCE
+615 IHHDAVAADCE
-626 TSGSV
+626 TSGNV
-631 EYWHCAVCGKDF
+631 EYWHCVVCGKDF
-643 ADAGGKQELETATVA
+643 ADADGKQELESVTIVA
-658 PSGHTLTYHA
+658 SGHALVYHE
-668 RVAPTYDA
+668 RVAPTYSA
-676 EGRAAHY
+676 EGREAHY

-694 AAAEQPV
+694 AAAEQLV

-716 PPVTPPEQDKP
+716 PPVTRPEP
-727 ALEIAETTHGA
+727 ESPTLEIAETAHGA

-753 IVPQPDSGYAVE
+753 IVPQPEPGYAVE

-770 DADGEALVVT
+770 DADGEALAVM
-780 ALEDGTYQFTQP
+780 ALENGSYQFTQP
-792 RGMVEIVVTF
+792 RGTVTINVTF
-802 VASSEEPVVLPFVDV
+802 AKKPVEPLPFVDV
-817 AAEEWYGDAVAAV
+817 AAEDWYGDAVAAV

-866 TVNAEVFA
+866 TVNAEVFE
-874 DVAIDD
+874 DVAADD
-880 WYGQAVAWAAS
+880 WYGQAVAWAAN

-917 LCNFA
+917 LCNFV
-922 AQQGVDTTA
+922 AQQGMDTTA

-963 TSATTLSPQGEATRA
+963 ISATTLSPQGEATRA

>member
-1 MILENLV
+1 
-8 AIVGDKQKGFAKMR
+8 MR
-22 MARLIW
+22 MVRWIW

-56 SYYCDENDVR
+56 SYYCDENGVR

-100 SERVEVSGAVN
+100 GERVEVSGAVN
-111 LVLCDGVTLTVEKGI
+111 LVLCDGVTLTAEKGI

-138 QEAGDGGIDANAI
+138 QEAGDGKINAKSERVQAAIGGNSEEPGGILTINGGTIDAN
-151 EDQAALGGNE
+151 GGVN
-161 NEAAGYIQIYGG
+161 AAGIG
-173 TVTASGGFQA
+173 GGFGGKGTAGNITINSGNVYAKGGIQA
-183 AGIGGGN
+183 AGIGGGIYA
-190 CGSGGYIEFAGEC
+190 SGVGDGEKIVINGGE
-203 TVEADGGEMG
+203 VEAIGGSNA
-213 GAGIGG
+213 AGIGG
-219 GWAGSGGNIVIN
+219 GMSGVGGDIEIN
-231 GCNKIVAKGKG
+231 GGSITAKG
-242 GGSGIGGGQAA
+242 I
-253 SGSQNGEEIV
+253 N
-263 IKDGVIYAYGRSGG
+263 
-277 SGIGGGGSGSAGN
+277 
-290 IKIYGG
+290 
-296 QIEATGDYGGAGIG
+296 GGAGIG
-310 SGYGGAAGGKIVI
+310 SGFGSKGDENRIYIIGGKVY
-323 LGGKIVAIGS
+323 AIGS
-333 TNLNEGSAGI
+333 SLDGTGSAGI
-343 GGGNRGA
+343 GGGHLGA

-360 VHATGGEGS
+360 VHATGGAGA

-376 NGGGYKGADADVVI
+376 NGSGYEGADADVVI
-390 TDETGCPLIYANS
+390 TEKTGCPLIYANS

-408 GDWCGIVFLGTKGK
+408 EDWRGIIFLGTNGK
-422 VYGELISLQTDLTI
+422 VYGESVSLQTNLTI
-436 NKEQSLEIPKGTKLV
+436 DKGQTLEIPKGTKLM
-451 VPDNVT
+451 VPDDVT
-457 LTNYGK
+457 LTNNGE
-463 INGEGTL
+463 IFGEGTL
-470 FGDVRGDPVSDS
+470 FGDVQGNPVSDS

-490 TLQAEPEDGG
+490 TLAVKPEEGG
-500 AVAGEGKYLPGE
+500 MVSGEGKYLPGE

-546 GEDLTLTAVFA
+546 SEDLTLMAIFA
-557 EHDYADAWRSDED
+557 AHDFSEDWQTDADG
-570 FHWRACAC
+570 HWKACAC
-578 GAITER
+578 GAIAER
-584 EEHSGGTA
+584 ANHNGGTA
-592 PCAEKAV
+592 TCVEKAE
-599 CETCGEV
+599 CATCGRE

-615 IHHDAVAAGCE
+615 VHHDAVAAGCE

-643 ADAGGKQELETATVA
+643 ADADGKQELESVTIVA
-658 PSGHTLTYHA
+658 SGHALVYHE

-676 EGRAAHY
+676 EGWVAHY
-683 ACAVCGELFLD
+683 ACAVCGALFLD

-701 SAEALVIP
+701 SEETLVIP

-716 PPVTPPEQDKP
+716 PPTTPSEPEPP
-727 ALEIAETTHGA
+727 ALEIAETAHGA

-753 IVPQPDSGYAVE
+753 IIPQPEPGYVVE

-770 DADGEALVVT
+770 DADGEALAVT

-792 RGMVEIVVTF
+792 RGTVEIVVTF

-817 AAEEWYGDAVAAV
+817 AAEDWYGDAVAEV

-842 TFAPELAATRG
+842 TFAPELVATRG

-891 EGIASGTSAET
+891 EGIASGTNAET

-931 RSDLSNFDD
+931 RSDLSCFDD

-956 AEGLIAG
+956 AEGLLAG

>member
-1 MILENLV
+1 
-8 AIVGDKQKGFAKMR
+8 MR

-28 KKSCAAVICGTML
+28 RKSCAAILCGAIV
-41 CAMFPSTGFAESADT
+41 CAMLPSMGFAEGADT
-56 SYYCDENDVR
+56 SYFCDENGVR
-66 CDIPQEMVVVENGS
+66 CDIPQEMVVTENGS

-88 DVWYVVTKNVEI
+88 DVWYVVTENVEI
-100 SERVEVSGAVN
+100 GERVEVSGAVN

-138 QEAGDGGIDANAI
+138 QEAGDGKLEVKADENQAAIGGNTNEPGGIMTINGGVIDAV
-151 EDQAALGGNE
+151 GGKK
-161 NEAAGYIQIYGG
+161 AAGIGG
-173 TVTASGGFQA
+173 GQESKGLSGHITINNGNVYAKGGFQA
-183 AGIGGGN
+183 AGIGGGMYAAGTGEGERIAIN
-190 CGSGGYIEFAGEC
+190 GGV
-203 TVEADGGEMG
+203 VEAIGGSYA
-213 GAGIGG
+213 AGIGG
-219 GWAGSGGNIVIN
+219 GMSGVGGCIEIN
-231 GCNKIVAKGKG
+231 G
-242 GGSGIGGGQAA
+242 GS
-253 SGSQNGEEIV
+253 V
-263 IKDGVIYAYGRSGG
+263 T
-277 SGIGGGGSGSAGN
+277 
-290 IKIYGG
+290 
-296 QIEATGDYGGAGIG
+296 ATGSSGGAGIG
-310 SGYGGAAGGKIVI
+310 SGYGSTSDGNRIIISGGKIY
-323 LGGKIVAIGS
+323 ANGS
-333 TNLNEGSAGI
+333 TSGDKGSAGI
-343 GGGNRGA
+343 GGGHLGA

-376 NGGGYKGADADVVI
+376 NGSGYEGADADVVI
-390 TDETGCPLIYANS
+390 TEKTGCPLIYANS

-408 GDWCGIVFLGTKGK
+408 KKWRGIIFLGTNGK
-422 VYGELISLQTDLTI
+422 VYGELVSLREDLTI
-436 NKEQSLEIPKGTKLV
+436 ADGETLEIPKGTTLV
-451 VPDNVT
+451 VPDDVT
-457 LTNYGK
+457 LTNNGA
-463 INGEGTL
+463 IVGEGTL
-470 FGDVRGDPVSDS
+470 LGDVRGNPVSDS

-500 AVAGEGKYLPGE
+500 AVAGGGKYLPGE
-512 TVKLTA
+512 TIKLMA

-523 FHFVAWENG
+523 FHFVAWKNG

-546 GEDLTLTAVFA
+546 SEDLTLTAVFA
-557 EHDYADAWRSDED
+557 AHDYADAWQSDED
-570 FHWRACAC
+570 CHWKECDC
-578 GAITER
+578 GAVFEQ
-584 EEHSGGTA
+584 EKHSGGTKS
-592 PCAEKAV
+592 CAEKAV

-643 ADAGGKQELETATVA
+643 ADEDGERELENVTIAA
-658 PSGHTLTYHA
+658 SGHSLAYHE
-668 RVAPTYDA
+668 RVAPTYGA

-694 AAAEQPV
+694 EEAEQPV

-716 PPVTPPEQDKP
+716 PPVTRPEP
-727 ALEIAETTHGA
+727 ESPTLEIAETAHGA

-753 IVPQPDSGYAVE
+753 IVPQPEPGYAVE

-770 DADGEALVVT
+770 DADGEALAVM
-780 ALEDGTYQFTQP
+780 ALENGSYQFTQP
-792 RGMVEIVVTF
+792 RGTVTINVTF
-802 VASSEEPVVLPFVDV
+802 AKKPVEPLPFVDV
-817 AAEEWYGDAVAAV
+817 AAEDWYGDAVAAV

-835 MTGTAED
+835 MAGTAED

-874 DVAIDD
+874 DVAVDD

-891 EGIASGTSAET
+891 ECIASGTSAET

-917 LCNFA
+917 LFNFA
-922 AQQGVDTTA
+922 TQQGMNTTA
-931 RSDLSNFDD
+931 RSDLSSFDD
-940 AATVSDW
+940 AAAVSDW

-956 AEGLIAG
+956 AEGLLAG

>member
-1 MILENLV
+1 
-8 AIVGDKQKGFAKMR
+8 MR
-22 MARLIW
+22 MARWIW
-28 KKSCAAVICGTML
+28 RKSCAAVLCGAML
-41 CAMFPSTGFAESADT
+41 CAMLPSAGFAESVDT
-56 SYYCDENDVR
+56 SYYCDENGVR
-66 CDIPQEMVVVENGS
+66 CDIPQEMVVVGDETIS
-80 TAWNGGDG
+80 WNGEGG
-88 DVWYVVTKNVEI
+88 EAWYVVNEVAEI
-100 SERVEVSGAVN
+100 GERVEVSGAVN
-111 LVLCDGVTLTVEKGI
+111 LVLCDGVTLTAEKGI

-138 QEAGDGGIDANAI
+138 QEVGGGKLEVKADEKQAAIGGNTNEPGGIMTINGGVIDAV
-151 EDQAALGGNE
+151 GGKK
-161 NEAAGYIQIYGG
+161 AAGIGG
-173 TVTASGGFQA
+173 GQESKGLSGHITINNGNVYAKGGFQA
-183 AGIGGGN
+183 AGIGGGMYAAGTGEGERIAIN
-190 CGSGGYIEFAGEC
+190 GGV
-203 TVEADGGEMG
+203 VEAIGGSYA
-213 GAGIGG
+213 AGIGG
-219 GWAGSGGNIVIN
+219 GMSGVGGCIEIN
-231 GCNKIVAKGKG
+231 G
-242 GGSGIGGGQAA
+242 GS
-253 SGSQNGEEIV
+253 V
-263 IKDGVIYAYGRSGG
+263 T
-277 SGIGGGGSGSAGN
+277 
-290 IKIYGG
+290 
-296 QIEATGDYGGAGIG
+296 ATGSSGGAGIG
-310 SGYGGAAGGKIVI
+310 SGYGSTSDGNRIIISGGKIY
-323 LGGKIVAIGS
+323 ANGS
-333 TNLNEGSAGI
+333 TSGDKGSAGI
-343 GGGNRGA
+343 GGGHLGA

-369 PAGDGIG
+369 PAGNGIG
-376 NGGGYKGADADVVI
+376 NGSGYEGADADVII

-408 GDWCGIVFLGTKGK
+408 KKWRGIIFLGAKGK
-422 VYGELISLQTDLTI
+422 VYGESISLQTDLTI
-436 NKEQSLEIPKGTKLV
+436 AKEQSLEIPKGTKLV
-451 VPDNVT
+451 VPDDVT

-470 FGDVRGDPVSDS
+470 FGDVRGNPVSDS

-512 TVKLTA
+512 EVELTA

-523 FHFVAWENG
+523 FHFVAWKNG
-532 ETLISDE
+532 EEPISDKE
-539 ATYSMKV
+539 TYSFSV
-546 GEDLTLTAVFA
+546 SEDLVLTAVFA
-557 EHDYADAWRSDED
+557 AHDYADAWRSDED
-570 FHWRACAC
+570 CHWKECDC
-578 GAITER
+578 GAVIEQ
-584 EEHSGGTA
+584 EKHSGGTKS
-592 PCAEKAV
+592 CAEKAV

-615 IHHDAVAAGCE
+615 IHHDAVAADCE
-626 TSGSV
+626 TSGNV
-631 EYWHCAVCGKDF
+631 EYWHCVVCGKDF
-643 ADAGGKQELETATVA
+643 AEADGKQELESVTIVA
-658 PSGHTLTYHA
+658 SGHALVYHE

-676 EGRAAHY
+676 EGWVAHY

-701 SAEALVIP
+701 SEETLVIP

-716 PPVTPPEQDKP
+716 PPTTPSEPEPP
-727 ALEIAETTHGA
+727 ALEIAETAHGA

-753 IVPQPDSGYAVE
+753 IIPQPEPGYVVE

-770 DADGEALVVT
+770 DADGEALAVT

-792 RGMVEIVVTF
+792 RGTVEIVVTF

-817 AAEEWYGDAVAAV
+817 AAEDWYGDAVAEV

-880 WYGQAVAWAAS
+880 WYRQAVAWAAN
-891 EGIASGTSAET
+891 EGIASGTNAET

-917 LCNFA
+917 FCNFA

-931 RSDLSNFDD
+931 RSDLSSFDD
-940 AATVSDW
+940 AETVSDW

-956 AEGLIAG
+956 AEGLLAG
-963 TSATTLSPQGEATRA
+963 TSATMLAPQGEATRA

-991 ENAA
+991 ENAAHKKHHRKIFFRWCRL

>member
-1 MILENLV
+1 
-8 AIVGDKQKGFAKMR
+8 MR
-22 MARLIW
+22 MARWIW
-28 KKSCAAVICGTML
+28 KKSCAAVLCGAL
-41 CAMFPSTGFAESADT
+41 VCAMLPSMGFAEGADT
-56 SYYCDENDVR
+56 SYFCDENGVR
-66 CDIPQEMVVVENGS
+66 CDIPQEMVVTENGS

-88 DVWYVVTKNVEI
+88 DVWYVVTENVEI
-100 SERVEVSGAVN
+100 GERVEVSGAVN

-138 QEAGDGGIDANAI
+138 QEAGDGKLEVKADENQAAIGGNPNEPGGIMTINGGVIDAV
-151 EDQAALGGNE
+151 GGKK
-161 NEAAGYIQIYGG
+161 
-173 TVTASGGFQA
+173 A

-408 GDWCGIVFLGTKGK
+408 EDWCGIIFLGTNGK
-422 VYGELISLQTDLTI
+422 VYGESVSLQTNLTI
-436 NKEQSLEIPKGTKLV
+436 DKGQTLEIPDGTTLT
-451 VPDNVT
+451 VPDDVT
-457 LTNYGK
+457 LTNDGA
-463 INGEGTL
+463 IVGEGTL
-470 FGDVRGDPVSDS
+470 LGDVQGNPVSDS

-490 TLQAEPEDGG
+490 MLEVEPAGSGMISGAGRYLPEAEIALSAEP
-500 AVAGEGKYLPGE
+500 
-512 TVKLTA
+512 A
-518 EPKDG
+518 EG
-523 FHFVAWENG
+523 FHFVAWKNGDVVFSENAACSF
-532 ETLISDE
+532 TAS
-539 ATYSMKV
+539 
-546 GEDLTLTAVFA
+546 EDLVLMAIFA
-557 EHDYADAWRSDED
+557 AHDFSEDWQTDADG
-570 FHWRACAC
+570 HWKACAC
-578 GAITER
+578 GAIAER
-584 EEHSGGTA
+584 ANHNGGTA
-592 PCAEKAV
+592 TCVEKAE
-599 CETCGEV
+599 CATCGRE

-615 IHHDAVAAGCE
+615 VHHDAVAADCE

-643 ADAGGKQELETATVA
+643 ADADGGQELESVTIAA
-658 PSGHTLTYHA
+658 SGHSLAYHE

-676 EGRAAHY
+676 EGRTAHY
-683 ACAVCGELFLD
+683 ACAACGKLFLD
-694 AAAEQPV
+694 EAAEQPV
-701 SAEALVIP
+701 SAEGLVIP

-716 PPVTPPEQDKP
+716 PPVTLSEPESP
-727 ALEIAETTHGA
+727 TLEIAETTHGA
-738 VVVSTAHPD
+738 VVVSTAQPD

-753 IVPQPDSGYAVE
+753 IVPQPEPGYMVE

-770 DADGEALVVT
+770 DADGEALAVT

-792 RGMVEIVVTF
+792 RGMVTISVTF
-802 VASSEEPVVLPFVDV
+802 AKKPVEPLPFVDV
-817 AAEEWYGDAVAAV
+817 AAEKWYGDAVAAV

-842 TFAPELAATRG
+842 TFAPELVATRG

-866 TVNAEVFA
+866 TVSAEVFE
-874 DVAIDD
+874 DVTADD
-880 WYGQAVAWAAS
+880 WYGQAVAWAAN

-902 FSPNAAVTREQLAAL
+902 FSPNAAVTREQLTAL
-917 LCNFA
+917 LCNFV
-922 AQQGVDTTA
+922 AQQGMDTTA

-940 AATVSDW
+940 AAAVSDW

-956 AEGLIAG
+956 AEGLLAG

>member
-1 MILENLV
+1 
-8 AIVGDKQKGFAKMR
+8 MR
-22 MARLIW
+22 MARWIW
-28 KKSCAAVICGTML
+28 RKSCAAILCGAL
-41 CAMFPSTGFAESADT
+41 VCAMLPSMGFAEGADT
-56 SYYCDENDVR
+56 SYFCDENGVR
-66 CDIPQEMVVVENGS
+66 CDIPQEMVVTENGS

-88 DVWYVVTKNVEI
+88 DVWYVVTENVEI
-100 SERVEVSGAVN
+100 GERVEVSGAVN
-111 LVLCDGVTLTVEKGI
+111 LVLCDGVTLTAEKGI
-126 HVTGENSLTIYG
+126 HVTGGNSLTIYG
-138 QEAGDGGIDANAI
+138 QEAGDGRIYATAI
-151 EDQAALGGNE
+151 EEQAAIGGNIDE
-161 NEAAGYIQIYGG
+161 PGGILTINGGTIDVKGGVDAAGIG
-173 TVTASGGFQA
+173 GGFGSNGTGGYITINNGNVYAKGGSQA
-183 AGIGGGN
+183 AGIGGGAHA
-190 CGSGGYIEFAGEC
+190 GGTENAEKIIINGGMIEA
-203 TVEADGGEMG
+203 TGGEY

-219 GWAGSGGNIVIN
+219 GRNQNGGCIEIN
-231 GCNKIVAKGKG
+231 GGCIT
-242 GGSGIGGGQAA
+242 
-253 SGSQNGEEIV
+253 
-263 IKDGVIYAYGRSGG
+263 
-277 SGIGGGGSGSAGN
+277 
-290 IKIYGG
+290 
-296 QIEATGDYGGAGIG
+296 ATGVNGGAGIG
-310 SGYGGAAGGKIVI
+310 SGAGRNGDNVITISGGKIY
-323 LGGKIVAIGS
+323 ANGS
-333 TNLNEGSAGI
+333 LFNNRSSAGI
-343 GGGNRGA
+343 GGGDLSA

-360 VHATGGEGS
+360 VHATGGAGA

-376 NGGGYKGADADVVI
+376 NGSSYEGADADVII

-408 GDWCGIVFLGTKGK
+408 KKWRGIIFLGAKGK
-422 VYGELISLQTDLTI
+422 VYGESISLQTDLTI

-451 VPDNVT
+451 VPDDVT

-470 FGDVRGDPVSDS
+470 LGDVQGNPVSDS

-500 AVAGEGKYLPGE
+500 AVAGGGKYLPE
-512 TVKLTA
+512 ENVKLTA
-518 EPKDG
+518 KPKDE
-523 FHFVAWENG
+523 FHFVAWKNG
-532 ETLISDE
+532 EEPISDKE
-539 ATYSMKV
+539 TYSFSV
-546 GEDLTLTAVFA
+546 SRDLALTAVFA
-557 EHDYADAWRSDED
+557 AHDYADTWQSDED
-570 FHWRACAC
+570 CHWRACVC

-592 PCAEKAV
+592 SCAEKAV
-599 CETCGEV
+599 CEICGRA

-615 IHHDAVAAGCE
+615 VHHEAVAAGCE

-643 ADAGGKQELETATVA
+643 ADADGGQELESVA
-658 PSGHTLTYHA
+658 IAASGHSLAYHE
-668 RVAPTYDA
+668 RVAPTYGA

-683 ACAVCGELFLD
+683 ACVVCGALFLD

-701 SAEALVIP
+701 SAERLVIP

-716 PPVTPPEQDKP
+716 PPATPSEPEAP
-727 ALEIAETTHGA
+727 TLEIAETAHGA

-753 IVPQPDSGYAVE
+753 IVPQPESGHVVE

-792 RGMVEIVVTF
+792 RGMVTISVTF
-802 VASSEEPVVLPFVDV
+802 AKKPVEPLPFVDV
-817 AAEEWYGDAVAAV
+817 AAEDWYGDAVAAV
-830 YARGL
+830 YAQGL

-866 TVNAEVFA
+866 TMNTEVFE
-874 DVAIDD
+874 DVAVDD

-922 AQQGVDTTA
+922 AQQGMDTTA
-931 RSDLSNFDD
+931 RSDLSSFDD
-940 AATVSDW
+940 VETVSDW

-956 AEGLIAG
+956 AEGLFAG

>member
-1 MILENLV
+1 MR
-8 AIVGDKQKGFAKMR
+8 IVR
-22 MARLIW
+22 WIW
-28 KKSCAAVICGTML
+28 KKSCAAVLCGAML
-41 CAMFPSTGFAESADT
+41 CAMFPSTGFAEGADT
-56 SYYCDENDVR
+56 SYFCDENGVR
-66 CDIPQEMVVVENGS
+66 YDIPQEMVVVEDETTS
-80 TAWNGGDG
+80 WNGEGG
-88 DVWYVVTKNVEI
+88 EAWYVVTEDAEI
-100 SERVEVSGAVN
+100 GERVEVSGAVN
-111 LVLCDGVTLTVEKGI
+111 LVLCDGVTLIAEKGI

-333 TNLNEGSAGI
+333 TNLNKGSAGI

-360 VHATGGEGS
+360 VHATGGEGA

-408 GDWCGIVFLGTKGK
+408 EDWCGIVFLGTNGK
-422 VYGELISLQTDLTI
+422 VYGGSVSLQTDLTI
-436 NKEQSLEIPKGTKLV
+436 AKEQSLEIPKGTKLT
-451 VPDNVT
+451 VPDDVT
-457 LTNYGK
+457 LTNNGE
-463 INGEGTL
+463 IVGEGTL
-470 FGDVRGDPVSDS
+470 FGDVRGNPVSDS

-512 TVKLTA
+512 NVKLTA

-523 FHFVAWENG
+523 FHFVAWKNG

-546 GEDLTLTAVFA
+546 SEDLTLTAVFA
-557 EHDYADAWRSDED
+557 EHVYADAWQSDED
-570 FHWRACAC
+570 CHWRACAC
-578 GAITER
+578 GAVTER
-584 EEHSGGTA
+584 EKHSGGTA
-592 PCAEKAV
+592 TCAEKAV
-599 CETCGEV
+599 CETCDRA

-615 IHHDAVAAGCE
+615 VHHDAVAAGCE

-643 ADAGGKQELETATVA
+643 ADADGKREIESVTIAA
-658 PSGHTLTYHA
+658 SGHALAYHE
-668 RVAPTYDA
+668 RVAPTYGA

-683 ACAVCGELFLD
+683 ACAVCGALFLD

-701 SAEALVIP
+701 STESLVLP

-716 PPVTPPEQDKP
+716 PPTTPSEPASP
-727 ALEIAETTHGA
+727 ALEIAETAHGS
-738 VVVSTAHPD
+738 VTVSTAHPD

-753 IVPQPDSGYAVE
+753 IVPQPESGYAVE
-765 AVTVT
+765 AVMVT
-770 DADGEALVVT
+770 DADGEAIAVT

-792 RGMVEIVVTF
+792 RGTATISVTF
-802 VASSEEPVVLPFVDV
+802 AKKPVEPLPFVDV
-817 AAEEWYGDAVAAV
+817 AAEEWYGEAVAAV
-830 YARGL
+830 YAQGL

-866 TVNAEVFA
+866 TVNAEVFE
-874 DVAIDD
+874 DVAADD

-922 AQQGVDTTA
+922 AQQGMDTTA
-931 RSDLSNFDD
+931 RSDLSSFND

-956 AEGLIAG
+956 AEGLLAR

>member
-1 MILENLV
+1 
-8 AIVGDKQKGFAKMR
+8 MR
-22 MARLIW
+22 MVRWIW
-28 KKSCAAVICGTML
+28 KKSCAAVLCGAML
-41 CAMFPSTGFAESADT
+41 CAMFPSAGFAESADT
-56 SYYCDENDVR
+56 SYFCDENGVR
-66 CDIPQEMVVVENGS
+66 YDIPQEMIVVEDETTS
-80 TAWNGGDG
+80 WNGEGSEA
-88 DVWYVVTKNVEI
+88 WYVVNEDAEI
-100 SERVEVSGAVN
+100 GERVEVSGVVN
-111 LVLCDGVTLTVEKGI
+111 LVLCDGVTLTAEKGI

-138 QEAGDGGIDANAI
+138 QEVGGGKLEVKADEKQAAIGGNTNEPGGIMTINGGVIDAV
-151 EDQAALGGNE
+151 GGKK
-161 NEAAGYIQIYGG
+161 AAGIGG
-173 TVTASGGFQA
+173 GQESKGLSGHITINNGNVYAKGGSQA
-183 AGIGGGN
+183 AGIGGGMYAAGTGEGERIAIN
-190 CGSGGYIEFAGEC
+190 GGVVEASGGSYA
-203 TVEADGGEMG
+203 
-213 GAGIGG
+213 AGIGG
-219 GWAGSGGNIVIN
+219 GMSGVGGCIEIN
-231 GCNKIVAKGKG
+231 GGLVT
-242 GGSGIGGGQAA
+242 
-253 SGSQNGEEIV
+253 
-263 IKDGVIYAYGRSGG
+263 
-277 SGIGGGGSGSAGN
+277 
-290 IKIYGG
+290 
-296 QIEATGDYGGAGIG
+296 ATGSSGGAGIG
-310 SGYGGAAGGKIVI
+310 SGYGSTSDGNRIIISGGKIY
-323 LGGKIVAIGS
+323 ANGS
-333 TNLNEGSAGI
+333 TSGDKGSAGI
-343 GGGNRGA
+343 GGGHLGA

-408 GDWCGIVFLGTKGK
+408 GDWCGIVFLGTNGK
-422 VYGELISLQTDLTI
+422 VYGGSVSLQTDLTI
-436 NKEQSLEIPKGTKLV
+436 DKGQTLEIPAGTTLV
-451 VPDNVT
+451 VPDDVT
-457 LTNYGK
+457 LTNSGA
-463 INGEGTL
+463 IVGAGTL
-470 FGDVRGDPVSDS
+470 LGEVRGNPVSDS
-482 IDDGKFLV
+482 IDDGKISV
-490 TLQAEPEDGG
+490 TLAVKPEAGG
-500 AVAGEGKYLPGE
+500 MVSGGGKYLPGE
-512 TVKLTA
+512 EVELIA
-518 EPKDG
+518 EPKEG
-523 FHFVAWENG
+523 FHFVAWMNG
-532 ETLISDE
+532 ETPISDE
-539 ATYSMKV
+539 ETYSFTAS
-546 GEDLTLTAVFA
+546 EDLTLTAVFA
-557 EHDYADAWRSDED
+557 EHVYADAWQSDED
-570 FHWRACAC
+570 CHWRACAC

-584 EEHSGGTA
+584 EKHSGGTA
-592 PCAEKAV
+592 TCAEKAV

-727 ALEIAETTHGA
+727 ALEIAETTHGV

-753 IVPQPDSGYAVE
+753 IVPQPESGYVVE
-765 AVTVT
+765 TVTVT

-780 ALEDGTYQFTQP
+780 ALEDGSYQFTQP
-792 RGMVEIVVTF
+792 RGTATISVTF
-802 VASSEEPVVLPFVDV
+802 AKKPVEPLPFVDV
-817 AAEEWYGDAVAAV
+817 AAEEWYGEAVAAV
-830 YARGL
+830 YAQGL
-835 MTGTAED
+835 MMGTAED

-858 LHRLAGSP
+858 LYRLAGSP
-866 TVNAEVFA
+866 TVSAEVFE
-874 DVAIDD
+874 DVTADD

-931 RSDLSNFDD
+931 CSDLSNFDD
-940 AATVSDW
+940 AAAVSDW

-956 AEGLIAG
+956 AEGLLAG

>member
-1 MILENLV
+1 
-8 AIVGDKQKGFAKMR
+8 MR
-22 MARLIW
+22 MARWIW
-28 KKSCAAVICGTML
+28 KKSCAAVLCGAML
-41 CAMFPSTGFAESADT
+41 CAMFPSAGFAESADT
-56 SYYCDENDVR
+56 SYFCDENGVR
-66 CDIPQEMVVVENGS
+66 YDIPQEMIVVEDETTS
-80 TAWNGGDG
+80 WNGEGSEA
-88 DVWYVVTKNVEI
+88 WYVVNEDAEI
-100 SERVEVSGAVN
+100 GERVEVSGVVN
-111 LVLCDGVTLTVEKGI
+111 LVLCDGVTLTAEKGI
-126 HVTGENSLTIYG
+126 HVTGGNSLTIYG

-376 NGGGYKGADADVVI
+376 NGGGYEGADADVVI
-390 TDETGCPLIYANS
+390 TEKTGCPLIYANS

-408 GDWCGIVFLGTKGK
+408 KKWRGIIFLGTNGK
-422 VYGELISLQTDLTI
+422 VYGELVSLREDLTI
-436 NKEQSLEIPKGTKLV
+436 ADGETLEIPEGTTLV
-451 VPDNVT
+451 VPDDVT
-457 LTNYGK
+457 LTNNGA
-463 INGEGTL
+463 IVGEGTL
-470 FGDVRGDPVSDS
+470 LGDVQGNPVSDS

-500 AVAGEGKYLPGE
+500 AVAGGGKYLPGE
-512 TVKLTA
+512 TIKLMA

-523 FHFVAWENG
+523 FHFVAWKNG
-532 ETLISDE
+532 EEQISDKE
-539 ATYSMKV
+539 TYSFSV
-546 GEDLTLTAVFA
+546 SRDLALTAVFA
-557 EHDYADAWRSDED
+557 THVYADTWRSDED
-570 FHWRACAC
+570 CHWRACAC

-584 EEHSGGTA
+584 EYHSGGTA
-592 PCAEKAV
+592 SCAEKAV

-643 ADAGGKQELETATVA
+643 ADADGERELESVTIAA
-658 PSGHTLTYHA
+658 NGHSLVYHE
-668 RVAPTYDA
+668 RVAPTYGE

-683 ACAVCGELFLD
+683 ACTVCGALFLD

-701 SAEALVIP
+701 SAETLVIP

-716 PPVTPPEQDKP
+716 PPATPSEPEAP
-727 ALEIAETTHGA
+727 TLEIAETTHGA

-753 IVPQPDSGYAVE
+753 IVPQPESGHVVE

-792 RGMVEIVVTF
+792 RGMVTISVTF
-802 VASSEEPVVLPFVDV
+802 AKKPVEPLPFVDV
-817 AAEEWYGDAVAAV
+817 AAEDWYGDAVAEV

-880 WYGQAVAWAAS
+880 WYGQAVAWAAN
-891 EGIASGTSAET
+891 EGIASGTNAET

-917 LCNFA
+917 FCNFA
-922 AQQGVDTTA
+922 AHQGMDTTA
-931 RSDLSNFDD
+931 RSDLSSFDD
-940 AATVSDW
+940 AETVSDW

-956 AEGLIAG
+956 AEGLLAG